1 MRSQFVEI
9 ADTGT
14 AATSSPWPRIGAP
27 GGGAQAWAEAQP
39 LFLYPADWMA
49 ARAPRLEAEE
59 ALALAHFQGKT
70 NLLHRLSALKKAD
83 FSRHAE
89 RIRCPV
95 QIICSADDM
104 LVPSVCSSEL
114 QAAIPHSRSA
124 VMRQGGHACNVT
136 EPDTFNTLLL
146 NGLASLLHSPEPA
159 L

>member
-1 MRSQFVEI
+1 
-9 ADTGT
+9 
-14 AATSSPWPRIGAP
+14 
-27 GGGAQAWAEAQP
+27 
-39 LFLYPADWMA
+39 MA

-83 FSRHAE
+83 FSRHAA

-104 LVPSVCSSEL
+104 LVPAVCSSEL
-114 QAAIPHSRSA
+114 QAAIPHSHVA